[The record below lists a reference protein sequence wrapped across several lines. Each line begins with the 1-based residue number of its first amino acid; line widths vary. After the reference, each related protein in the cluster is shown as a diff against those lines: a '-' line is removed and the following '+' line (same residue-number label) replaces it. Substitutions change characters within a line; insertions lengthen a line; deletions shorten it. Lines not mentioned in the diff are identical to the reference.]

1 MVKNVF
7 QIATVILDFAY
18 QDIAMEIKPIELN
31 VINMMT
37 VKA

>member
-18 QDIAMEIKPIELN
+18 QDIAMEIRKMEHSVTN
-31 VINMMT
+31 KKTAKV
-37 VKA
+37 